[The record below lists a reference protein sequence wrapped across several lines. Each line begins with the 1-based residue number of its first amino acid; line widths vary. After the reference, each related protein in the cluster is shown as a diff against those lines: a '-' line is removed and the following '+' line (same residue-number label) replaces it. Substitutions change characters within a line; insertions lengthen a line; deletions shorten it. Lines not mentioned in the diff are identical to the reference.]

1 MFGIFKRKKTK
12 LFGEIAVEKGLV
24 SEKDLNDAL
33 DIQKE
38 YAEKHKIHK
47 AIGIILT
54 EKSFLTPDDV
64 KTILEE
70 QKDQRSVM
78 AWFCMLFGLS
88 R

>member
-12 LFGEIAVEKGLV
+12 RFGEIAVEKGLV
-24 SEKDLNDAL
+24 SEKELNNAL
-33 DIQKE
+33 DAQKE

-47 AIGIILT
+47 VIGAILT
-54 EKSFLTPDDV
+54 EKNVLTPADV

-70 QKDQRSVM
+70 QKGTEGIM
-78 AWFCMLFGLS
+78 AWFYMLFGLS